1 MKNNIVYIVLDD
13 MGFSDLGCYGSEIK
27 TPNIDRLA
35 QNGLS
40 YNNFH
45 VTPLCSP
52 TRASLLT
59 GRNHHS
65 VGMGLLSNFDLG
77 PDVPSTRGKIHPSAG
92 TIAEILKENDYS
104 TFAVGKW
111 HLAPIYEES
120 AAGPFHNWPLG
131 KGFER
136 FYGFLE
142 GMTDQYSPSLVYDNH
157 SVEPPEKSDYHLS
170 EDLVD
175 QGIKFVSDHASFY
188 PEKPFFMY
196 LAFGAQHSP
205 HQVSQTYIDM
215 YKGTYNKGWDKIR
228 EERLE
233 RQKSLGIVPTDT
245 VLAERNP
252 GVKEWENLSQDEKR
266 LFERF
271 QETYA
276 GFLTHTDEQI
286 GRFVNFLEA
295 IGQLDNTM
303 IVFLSDNGASQEGEF
318 DGILEQTSYFNG
330 VPTTAESMIDRIDD
344 IGGPNSQPNYPR
356 GWAQASNTPFKYYK
370 QTTFDGGIHVPLIYH
385 FPNRIKDFGT
395 VRDQFHHVIDITPTV
410 LELAGISTPEEIKG
424 VKQMPLHGKSMQY
437 TFDDRSVHTSRETQ
451 YFLMAGQRAIWH
463 DGWKAI
469 SFHTKGTPFEEDQ
482 WSLFNINKDFSQSN
496 DLAAIYPEKLKE
508 LQDIWLN
515 EVMEFNALPLLDQTI
530 ELFAYISPDDKVRSR
545 TEFTFF
551 PGMSHSLA
559 SPPILNRSYSITVP
573 IDCPSDD
580 CEGVLIAQGNQ
591 YSGYTIYIQNNRLF
605 YEYNYVGT
613 VYKIESDLEIP
624 VGKSTLHFEF
634 SKTGPLQ
641 GKGRLFIDDH
651 QVGEVDM
658 PRTLPFLIS
667 IEGLDIGRD
676 AYLPVSKN
684 YADLGDFAFTGTI
697 QKVAFKLQND

>member
-13 MGFSDLGCYGSEIK
+13 MGFSDLGCYGSEIM

-77 PDVPSTRGKIHPSAG
+77 PDVPSTRGKIIPSAG

-104 TFAVGKW
+104 TFAIGKW

-131 KGFER
+131 KGFDR

-142 GMTDQYSPSLVYDNH
+142 GMTDQYTPSLVYDNH
-157 SVEPPEKSDYHLS
+157 SVEPPKKPDYHLS

-175 QGIKFVSDHASFY
+175 HGIKFISDHASIY

-205 HQVSQTYIDM
+205 HQVSKRYIDM
-215 YKGTYNKGWDKIR
+215 YKGTYNKGWERIR

-233 RQKSLGIVPTDT
+233 RQKSLGIVPSDT

-252 GVKEWENLSQDEKR
+252 GVKEWDKLSNDEKH

-286 GRFVNFLEA
+286 GRFIDFLEA

-318 DGILEQTSYFNG
+318 DGILEQNSYFNG
-330 VPTTAESMIDRIDD
+330 VPTTAESMKDRIDE
-344 IGGPNSQPNYPR
+344 IGGPNTQPNYPR

-385 FPNRIKDFGT
+385 FPNRIMDSGN
-395 VRDQFHHVIDITPTV
+395 VRDQFHHVIDVTPTV
-410 LELAGISTPEEIKG
+410 LELAGISAPEEIKG
-424 VKQMPLHGKSMQY
+424 VKQMPMHGVSMEY
-437 TFDDRSVHTSRETQ
+437 TFEDPAVHTRRETQ

-482 WSLFNINKDFSQSN
+482 WCLFNINKDFSQSD
-496 DLAAIYPEKLKE
+496 DLAAMYPEKLKE
-508 LQDIWLN
+508 LQDIWFE
-515 EVMEFNALPLLDQTI
+515 EVKEYNALPMIDQTI

-559 SPPILNRSYSITVP
+559 SPPILNRSYEISVP
-573 IDCPSDD
+573 IDRPSKD

-591 YSGYTIYIQNNRLF
+591 YSGYTMYIQNNRLF

-613 VYKIESDLEIP
+613 VYKIESNLEVPI
-624 VGKSTLHFEF
+624 GISTVHFEF
-634 SKTGPLQ
+634 SKSGLLKGI
-641 GKGRLFIDDH
+641 GKLFIDNH
-651 QVGEVDM
+651 QVGEVEM
-658 PRTLPFLIS
+658 PKTLPFLIS
-667 IEGLDIGRD
+667 TEGLDIGRD

-684 YADLGDFAFTGTI
+684 YADLEDFAFTGKI
-697 QKVAFKLQND
+697 QKVEFKLQND

>member
-77 PDVPSTRGKIHPSAG
+77 PDVPGSRGKISSSAG
-92 TIAEILKENDYS
+92 TVAEILKENDYS

-111 HLAPIYEES
+111 HLTPTYEETP
-120 AAGPFHNWPLG
+120 AGPFHNWPLG
-131 KGFER
+131 KGFDR
-136 FYGFLE
+136 YYGFLE
-142 GMTDQYSPSLVYDNH
+142 GMTDQYNPSLVYDNH
-157 SVEPPEKSDYHLS
+157 NVEPPKKPDYHLS

-175 QGIKFVSDHASFY
+175 HSIKFISDHASIF

-205 HQVSQTYIDM
+205 HQVSQSYIDM
-215 YKGTYNKGWDKIR
+215 YKGTYNKGWDRIR

-233 RQKSLGIVPTDT
+233 RQKSLGIVPKDT
-245 VLAERNP
+245 ELTERNP
-252 GVKEWENLSQDEKR
+252 GVKEWDNLTPDEKR

-286 GRFVNFLEA
+286 GRFVDFLDA

-330 VPTTAESMIDRIDD
+330 IPTTAESILPLIDE
-344 IGGPNSQPNYPR
+344 IGGPNTQPNYPR
-356 GWAQASNTPFKYYK
+356 GWAQVSNTPFKLYK

-385 FPNRIKDFGT
+385 FPNRIKDVGT
-395 VRDQFHHVIDITPTV
+395 IRNQFHHVIDVTPTV
-410 LELAGISTPEEIKG
+410 LDLAGISTPEEIKG
-424 VKQMPLHGKSMQY
+424 IKQMPLHGVSMEY
-437 TFDDRSVHTSRETQ
+437 TFDEPKVQTRRETQ
-451 YFLMAGQRAIWH
+451 YFLMVAQRAIWH
-463 DGWKAI
+463 EGWKAI
-469 SFHTKGTPFEEDQ
+469 SFHTKGTPFEDDQ
-482 WSLFNINKDFSQSN
+482 WNLYNTNNDFSQTN
-496 DLAAIYPEKLKE
+496 DLAAKFPEKLAE
-508 LQDIWLN
+508 LQDIWFR
-515 EVMEFNALPLLDQTI
+515 EAEEYGALPMVDKSI
-530 ELFAYISPDDKVRSR
+530 ELFAYVSPDDKVRSR
-545 TEFTFF
+545 TEFTYY
-551 PGMSHSLA
+551 PGMSHNLA
-559 SPPILNRSYSITVP
+559 APPIFNCSYTITVP
-573 IDCPSDD
+573 IERPSKDS
-580 CEGVLIAQGNQ
+580 EGVLIAHGNQ
-591 YSGYTIYIQNNRLF
+591 YSGYTLYIQNNRLF

-613 VYKIESDLEIP
+613 VYKIESNLEVP
-624 VGKSTLHFEF
+624 VGKSTVHYDF
-634 SKTGPLQ
+634 SKTGLLQ
-641 GKGRLFIDDH
+641 GKGSLFIDNH
-651 QVGEVDM
+651 QVGEVDL
-658 PRTLPFLIS
+658 PRTLPFFIS
-667 IEGLDIGRD
+667 VEGLDVGRD

-684 YADLGDFAFTGTI
+684 YADMGDFAFSGNF
-697 QKVAFKLQND
+697 QKVEFILQKD

>member
-13 MGFSDLGCYGSEIK
+13 MGFSDLACYGSEIK

-104 TFAVGKW
+104 TFAIGKW
-111 HLAPIYEES
+111 HLSPIYEES

-131 KGFER
+131 KGFDR

-142 GMTDQYSPSLVYDNH
+142 GMTDQYTPSLVYDNH
-157 SVEPPEKSDYHLS
+157 SVNPPKKPDYHLS

-175 QGIKFVSDHASFY
+175 QGINFVSDHASFY
-188 PEKPFFMY
+188 PGKPFFMY

-205 HQVSQTYIDM
+205 HQVSQSYIDM

-233 RQKSLGIVPTDT
+233 RQKLLGIVPADT

-252 GVKEWENLSQDEKR
+252 GVKEWDTLSQAEKR

-318 DGILEQTSYFNG
+318 EGILEQTSYFNG
-330 VPTTAESMIDRIDD
+330 IPTTAESILNRIDE

-385 FPNRIKDFGT
+385 FPNRIKDIGT

-410 LELAGISTPEEIKG
+410 LELTGIRSPEEIKG
-424 VKQMPLHGKSMQY
+424 VKQIPLHGKSMQY
-437 TFDDRSVHTSRETQ
+437 TFDDPTVHTRRETQ

-496 DLAAIYPEKLKE
+496 DLATIYPEKLKE
-508 LQDIWLN
+508 LQDIWLD
-515 EVMEFNALPLLDQTI
+515 EAKEFNALPMIDQTI
-530 ELFAYISPDDKVRSR
+530 ELFAYVSPDDKIRSR

-559 SPPILNRSYSITVP
+559 SPPILNRSYTITVP
-573 IDCPSDD
+573 IDCPRKD

-613 VYKIESDLEIP
+613 VYKIESDLEVP

-634 SKTGPLQ
+634 SKTGLLQ
-641 GKGRLFIDDH
+641 GKGRLFMDDQ

-658 PRTLPFLIS
+658 PSTLPFLIS

-676 AYLPVSKN
+676 AYLPVSKS
-684 YADLGDFAFTGTI
+684 YANMGDFAFTGTI
-697 QKVAFKLQND
+697 QKVEFTLQND

>member
-77 PDVPSTRGKIHPSAG
+77 PDVPSTRGKISPSAG
-92 TIAEILKENDYS
+92 TIAEILKEKDYS

-111 HLAPIYEES
+111 HLTPTYEETP
-120 AAGPFHNWPLG
+120 AGPYQNWPLG
-131 KGFER
+131 KGFDR
-136 FYGFLE
+136 YYGFLE
-142 GMTDQYSPSLVYDNH
+142 GMTDQYNPSLVYDNH
-157 SVEPPEKSDYHLS
+157 SVEPPKTPDYHLS

-175 QGIKFVSDHASFY
+175 HGIKFISDHASIF

-205 HQVSQTYIDM
+205 HQVSQKYIDM
-215 YKGTYNKGWDKIR
+215 YKGTYNKGWDRIR

-233 RQKSLGIVPTDT
+233 RQKSLGIVPHNTE
-245 VLAERNP
+245 LAERNS
-252 GVKEWENLSQDEKR
+252 GVKEWSTLTPDEKR

-286 GRFVNFLEA
+286 GRFVDFLET
-295 IGQLDNTM
+295 IGQLDNTL

-318 DGILEQTSYFNG
+318 DGILEQGSYFNG
-330 VPTTAESMIDRIDD
+330 IPTNTESFLDRIDE
-344 IGGPNSQPNYPR
+344 IGGPDTHPNYPR

-385 FPNRIKDFGT
+385 FPNRIKDIGS
-395 VRDQFHHVIDITPTV
+395 VRNQFHHVIDITPTV
-410 LELAGISTPEEIKG
+410 LDLLGISAPTEIKG
-424 VKQMPLHGKSMQY
+424 VKQMELHGESMQY
-437 TFDDRSVHTSRETQ
+437 TFENPNAHTSRETQ
-451 YFLMAGQRAIWH
+451 YFLMGAQRAIWH

-469 SFHTKGTPFEEDQ
+469 SFHTKGTPYEEDK
-482 WSLFNINKDFSQSN
+482 WSIYKINGDFSQN
-496 DLAAIYPEKLKE
+496 HDLATAFPEKLKE
-508 LQDIWLN
+508 LQDVWLK
-515 EVMEFNALPLLDQTI
+515 EAKKYNAFPMIDKTI
-530 ELFAYISPDDKVRSR
+530 ELFVYVSPDDKIRSR
-545 TEFTFF
+545 TEFTYY
-551 PGMSHSLA
+551 PKMSHNLS
-559 SPPILNRSYSITVP
+559 SPPIFNRSYTITIP
-573 IDCPSDD
+573 IDRPSMRS
-580 CEGVLIAQGNQ
+580 EGVLVAHGNQ
-591 YSGYTIYIQNNRLF
+591 YSGYTIYIQNNKLY
-605 YEYNYVGT
+605 YEYNYVGN
-613 VYKIESDLEIP
+613 VYKIESKLVVP
-624 VGKSTLHFEF
+624 VGKSNIRYEF
-634 SKTGPLQ
+634 SKTGLLQ
-641 GKGRLFIDDH
+641 GKGLLFIDDR
-651 QVGEVDM
+651 QVGEVDLLK
-658 PRTLPFLIS
+658 TLPLLIS
-667 IEGLDIGRD
+667 IEGIDIGRD
-676 AYLPVSKN
+676 AYLPVSKS
-684 YADLGDFAFTGTI
+684 YAEFGDFAFTGNI
-697 QKVAFKLQND
+697 QKVEFILQND